1 MVTLDEAKNYLKV
14 DTDLDDALIED
25 CLNGAIRYVKDIL
38 RVEDFKDFKK
48 KEKSLIKVAIFY
60 ALHFLYEGRGNAD
73 HHELMK
79 TIRSLLSGL
88 RSVKF

>member
-1 MVTLDEAKNYLKV
+1 MVTLDEARNYLKV
-14 DTDLDDALIED
+14 DTTDDDNLIED
-25 CLNGAIRYVKDIL
+25 CLDASIRYVKDIL
-38 RVEDFKDFKK
+38 RVDDFKDFKK

-60 ALHFLYEGRGNAD
+60 SLHFLYEGRGNAN

-88 RSVKF
+88 RSVEF

>member
-14 DTDLDDALIED
+14 DASDDDAFIED
-25 CLNGAIRYVKDIL
+25 CVDASIRYVKDML
-38 RVEDFKDFKK
+38 RVEDFKEFKK

-60 ALHFLYEGRGNAD
+60 AIHFLYEGRGNAD
-73 HHELMK
+73 HHKLMK

-88 RSVKF
+88 RSVEF